1 VDDLF
6 VDDATD
12 LVEEMPANVVKRI
25 LAQADPATRRMINE
39 LLKYPEDSAGGVMTT
54 ELMELRPDWT
64 VSQAMAVIRK
74 NGFDKETINNCYV
87 TDRDRTLIGV
97 VSLRALVL
105 SKDPDNELIRDMM
118 DDNVVSVSTTTD
130 QEDVSQMFEKY
141 GYLAIPVVDNEKRLV
156 GIVTID
162 DAISIMQDEASED
175 IAKMNAMGP
184 SDKPYFKQSM
194 WELYK
199 NRAPWLLFLMISSTF
214 SSMVIRGY
222 EDALAAVTRAD
233 RLHPDADRRGRQ
245 RGQPEYLHHHPRHG
259 RR

>member
-1 VDDLF
+1 
-6 VDDATD
+6 
-12 LVEEMPANVVKRI
+12 MPANVVKRI
-25 LAQADPATRRMINE
+25 LGQADPATRRMINE

-64 VSQAMAVIRK
+64 VSQAMAAIRK

-162 DAISIMQDEASED
+162 DAISNHAGRGQRRYCQDERY
-175 IAKMNAMGP
+175 GP
-184 SDKPYFKQSM
+184 VGQ
-194 WELYK
+194 
-199 NRAPWLLFLMISSTF
+199 ALF
-214 SSMVIRGY
+214 
-222 EDALAAVTRAD
+222 
-233 RLHPDADRRGRQ
+233 
-245 RGQPEYLHHHPRHG
+245 
-259 RR
+259 

>member
-1 VDDLF
+1 
-6 VDDATD
+6 
-12 LVEEMPANVVKRI
+12 
-25 LAQADPATRRMINE
+25 MINE

-130 QEDVSQMFEKY
+130 HRRTSPRCSRSTATWPFRCGQ
-141 GYLAIPVVDNEKRLV
+141 R
-156 GIVTID
+156 
-162 DAISIMQDEASED
+162 EA
-175 IAKMNAMGP
+175 P
-184 SDKPYFKQSM
+184 
-194 WELYK
+194 
-199 NRAPWLLFLMISSTF
+199 
-214 SSMVIRGY
+214 
-222 EDALAAVTRAD
+222 
-233 RLHPDADRRGRQ
+233 GR
-245 RGQPEYLHHHPRHG
+245 YRHD
-259 RR
+259 